1 MLELIVIFFRTFCSK
16 TDLFRSIFG
25 FRKSRTK
32 LGLFRCIGPNL
43 DKNRSS
49 DTFGSTVFVSVY
61 PHSPGPVILGG
72 MYLLGLI
79 ERLISTNFSPLRVW
93 SRLLRIDY
101 FKVRPMCLIW
111 PWWSFVCRV
120 I

>member
-1 MLELIVIFFRTFCSK
+1 MLEFIVIFFGSLCSK

-43 DKNRSS
+43 DKNRSL

-61 PHSPGPVILGG
+61 PHFPGPVILCG
-72 MYLLGLI
+72 MYL
-79 ERLISTNFSPLRVW
+79 F
-93 SRLLRIDY
+93 
-101 FKVRPMCLIW
+101 
-111 PWWSFVCRV
+111 
-120 I
+120 